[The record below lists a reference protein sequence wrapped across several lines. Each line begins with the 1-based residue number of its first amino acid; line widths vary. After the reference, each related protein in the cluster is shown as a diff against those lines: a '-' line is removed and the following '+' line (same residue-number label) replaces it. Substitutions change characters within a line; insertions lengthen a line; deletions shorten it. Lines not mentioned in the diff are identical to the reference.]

1 MHVERL
7 CDALAWLLARYSSD
21 LLINVSTGQEVSIGE
36 LGQKIGAIVGLSGR
50 IAFDATTP
58 DGMPRKLLASSRIL
72 TIGWRPSVDLDQGPT
87 GNLPVVP
94 EPRIFGFERSAR
106 RPIVGWVF
114 EALCYL
120 VKLAI
125 RRIAPRATRPS

>member
-36 LGQKIGAIVGLSGR
+36 LAQKIGAIVGLSGR

-72 TIGWRPSVDLDQGPT
+72 TIGWRHRWISIRAPPETYRWYLSRASSDSSGP
-87 GNLPVVP
+87 L
-94 EPRIFGFERSAR
+94 
-106 RPIVGWVF
+106 VG
-114 EALCYL
+114 
-120 VKLAI
+120 
-125 RRIAPRATRPS
+125 P